1 MSAGGGLPPASA
13 APSACVLSP
22 DQIAEALASTVSLL
36 TSLTASQSRG
46 VGSAYAT
53 SKADRAEVPIEDN
66 IHSRFLATLVKTLN
80 GIIVEVRG

>member
-1 MSAGGGLPPASA
+1 
-13 APSACVLSP
+13 
-22 DQIAEALASTVSLL
+22 
-36 TSLTASQSRG
+36 